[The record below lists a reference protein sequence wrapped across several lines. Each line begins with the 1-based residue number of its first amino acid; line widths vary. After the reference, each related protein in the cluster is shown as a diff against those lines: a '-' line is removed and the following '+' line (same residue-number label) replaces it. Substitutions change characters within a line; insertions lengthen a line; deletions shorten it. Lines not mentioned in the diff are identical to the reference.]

1 MVVDRSIYI
10 SRYYYYYYY
19 LQVKGDR
26 ERREMEFEK
35 EAAPSS
41 PSSMPASP
49 GAQYFNS
56 CALSLS
62 ILCVLEFEVPISFDD
77 SQTFPL
83 LKDVFLPINPRFSSI
98 MVEDKKGARKWKRV
112 EVNLKDHVKVP
123 VFPKGL
129 SPALYQDHSNDYFSK
144 IATDQL
150 PQNRPLWEIH
160 IIKYPTTNASGHI
173 IFKLHHALGD
183 GYSLM
188 GALLSSTQRADNP
201 SIPLTFP
208 SRQSQSQQK
217 ENGEKVGNI
226 FRHVGRIFSG
236 VFNTLLD
243 FGESIVKSGLD
254 DDRTLIHSGTEGLE
268 FQPKVTTKM
277 TFSLDQLKQIKDNL
291 NVTIND
297 VIVGIIYLGT
307 RMYMKVAAENNND
320 ELGNNNTKT
329 TGLVLLNTRAIGGY
343 KSVSEMLKKNAEMP
357 WGNRFAFLHVPVP
370 QLSDDE
376 SSNPLDYI
384 LKTHKMI
391 KRKRNS
397 SAVYFTGLLLD
408 TMRKFRGFEATSRYI
423 KGTLEKSSIAI
434 TNMIGPIEKISMANH
449 PVSDFYYIVGGC
461 PLSLVVTMVSYMGK
475 LNVVFATE
483 KGLIDE

>member
-1 MVVDRSIYI
+1 
-10 SRYYYYYYY
+10 
-19 LQVKGDR
+19 
-26 ERREMEFEK
+26 MEFEK
-35 EAAPSS
+35 EEALSS
-41 PSSMPASP
+41 PSSMPVSP
-49 GAQYFNS
+49 CAQYFNS
-56 CALSLS
+56 SALSVS
-62 ILCVLEFEVPISFDD
+62 ILCVLEFEVPISIDD

-123 VFPKGL
+123 VFPRGL
-129 SPALYQDHSNDYFSK
+129 SPALYQDHFNDYFSK
-144 IATDQL
+144 IAMDQL

-160 IIKYPTTNASGHI
+160 IIKYPTTTASGHI

-201 SIPLTFP
+201 SFPLTFP
-208 SRQSQSQQK
+208 SRQSQSHQK
-217 ENGEKVGNI
+217 KNGEKVGNI
-226 FRHVGRIFSG
+226 FRHAGRIFSG
-236 VFNTLLD
+236 VFDTLLD

-254 DDRTLIHSGTEGLE
+254 DDRTPIHSGTEGLE
-268 FQPKVTTKM
+268 FHPKVTTKM

-307 RMYMKVAAENNND
+307 RMYMKVATKNNND
-320 ELGNNNTKT
+320 ELENYNTAT
-329 TGLVLLNTRAIGGY
+329 TGLVLLNTRAIGSY

-370 QLSDDE
+370 QLTNDE
-376 SSNPLDYI
+376 SSIPLDFV

-397 SAVYFTGLLLD
+397 STVYFTGLLLD
-408 TMRKFRGFEATSRYI
+408 IMRKFRGSEVHYNI
-423 KGTLEKSSIAI
+423 NL
-434 TNMIGPIEKISMANH
+434 
-449 PVSDFYYIVGGC
+449 
-461 PLSLVVTMVSYMGK
+461 
-475 LNVVFATE
+475 
-483 KGLIDE
+483 

>member
-1 MVVDRSIYI
+1 
-10 SRYYYYYYY
+10 
-19 LQVKGDR
+19 
-26 ERREMEFEK
+26 
-35 EAAPSS
+35 
-41 PSSMPASP
+41 
-49 GAQYFNS
+49 
-56 CALSLS
+56 
-62 ILCVLEFEVPISFDD
+62 
-77 SQTFPL
+77 
-83 LKDVFLPINPRFSSI
+83 
-98 MVEDKKGARKWKRV
+98 
-112 EVNLKDHVKVP
+112 
-123 VFPKGL
+123 
-129 SPALYQDHSNDYFSK
+129 
-144 IATDQL
+144 
-150 PQNRPLWEIH
+150 
-160 IIKYPTTNASGHI
+160 
-173 IFKLHHALGD
+173 
-183 GYSLM
+183 
-188 GALLSSTQRADNP
+188 
-201 SIPLTFP
+201 
-208 SRQSQSQQK
+208 
-217 ENGEKVGNI
+217 
-226 FRHVGRIFSG
+226 
-236 VFNTLLD
+236 
-243 FGESIVKSGLD
+243 
-254 DDRTLIHSGTEGLE
+254 
-268 FQPKVTTKM
+268 M

-397 SAVYFTGLLLD
+397 STVYFTGLLLD

-434 TNMIGPIEKISMANH
+434 TNMIGPIEKFSMANH

-483 KGLIDE
+483 KGLIDTEKYKSCIESAFQMTLKATDHSVS

>member
-1 MVVDRSIYI
+1 
-10 SRYYYYYYY
+10 
-19 LQVKGDR
+19 
-26 ERREMEFEK
+26 MEFEK

-144 IATDQL
+144 IAKDQL

-226 FRHVGRIFSG
+226 FRH
-236 VFNTLLD
+236 
-243 FGESIVKSGLD
+243 SIVKSGLD
-254 DDRTLIHSGTEGLE
+254 DDRTPIHSGTEGLE

-291 NVTIND
+291 DVTIND

-307 RMYMKVAAENNND
+307 RMYMKVAAENNNN

-357 WGNRFAFLHVPVP
+357 WGNRIAFLHVPVP

-397 SAVYFTGLLLD
+397 SVVYFTGLLLD

-483 KGLIDE
+483 KGLIDTEKYKSCIESAFQMTLKATDHSVS

>member
-1 MVVDRSIYI
+1 MV
-10 SRYYYYYYY
+10 
-19 LQVKGDR
+19 
-26 ERREMEFEK
+26 FEK
-35 EAAPSS
+35 EEEAPSS

-56 CALSLS
+56 FALSVS
-62 ILCVLEFEVPISFDD
+62 ILCVLEFEVPISIDD

-98 MVEDKKGARKWKRV
+98 MSE
-112 EVNLKDHVKVP
+112 
-123 VFPKGL
+123 
-129 SPALYQDHSNDYFSK
+129 
-144 IATDQL
+144 
-150 PQNRPLWEIH
+150 
-160 IIKYPTTNASGHI
+160 
-173 IFKLHHALGD
+173 
-183 GYSLM
+183 
-188 GALLSSTQRADNP
+188 
-201 SIPLTFP
+201 
-208 SRQSQSQQK
+208 QK

-236 VFNTLLD
+236 VFDTLLD

-254 DDRTLIHSGTEGLE
+254 DDRTPIHSGTEGLE

-277 TFSLDQLKQIKDNL
+277 TFSPDQLKQIKDNL

-307 RMYMKVAAENNND
+307 RTYMKVAAENNND
-320 ELGNNNTKT
+320 ELGNINTKT
-329 TGLVLLNTRAIGGY
+329 IGLVLLNTRAIGGY
-343 KSVSEMLKKNAEMP
+343 KSVSEMLKKNVEMP

-370 QLSDDE
+370 QLTDDE

-397 SAVYFTGLLLD
+397 SAIYFTGLLLD
-408 TMRKFRGFEATSRYI
+408 TMRKFRGFEWIVLVAVARGFLITIGRRPIVVFPRKIFVSLSLDCLIGIVIFCLKLVHNHKSTSRRF
-423 KGTLEKSSIAI
+423 LDSS
-434 TNMIGPIEKISMANH
+434 GPIEKISMANH

-461 PLSLVVTMVSYMGK
+461 PRSLGVTMVSYMGK

-483 KGLIDE
+483 KGLIDIEKYKSCIESAFQMTLEATGHAVS